1 MSKKK
6 ALPNL
11 KQGVSDDVRQALL
24 DTIYL
29 QWRDA
34 REVELKPEQILDA
47 LIDGLMRA
55 TADLITHT
63 AAPNR
68 REAIPHIAAD
78 RLIHAF
84 KSTRERELNRNDQDI
99 GVQGL

>member
-1 MSKKK
+1 MKEFLRIS
-6 ALPNL
+6 AL
-11 KQGVSDDVRQALL
+11 KQDISDEVRQVLL

-34 REVELKPEQILDA
+34 REAELKPEHILDA
-47 LIDGLMRA
+47 LIDGLLRA
-55 TADLITHT
+55 TADVITHT
-63 AAPNR
+63 AAPER
-68 REAIPHIAAD
+68 REAIPRIAAD

-84 KSTRERELNRNDQDI
+84 KSTRERELNRDDQDI